1 MLSQNNPSVECSVP
15 AHTIPRSIIL
25 KRYEV
30 VSVSSIM
37 QPQRDSGKAHKG
49 AHPLGPH
56 LRLCRLIA
64 PRWRVYNADVQFT
77 THADKLSETKRAEK
91 EIRDAHKKELQ
102 EKKLKTQEANPV
114 LQCTSQHVVF
124 HFHCTAG

>member
-1 MLSQNNPSVECSVP
+1 MLCSCAHDPSLNHFEEVRGCFCIVDHAAAERLRQGSQRC
-15 AHTIPRSIIL
+15 T
-25 KRYEV
+25 
-30 VSVSSIM
+30 
-37 QPQRDSGKAHKG
+37 
-49 AHPLGPH
+49 PLGPH